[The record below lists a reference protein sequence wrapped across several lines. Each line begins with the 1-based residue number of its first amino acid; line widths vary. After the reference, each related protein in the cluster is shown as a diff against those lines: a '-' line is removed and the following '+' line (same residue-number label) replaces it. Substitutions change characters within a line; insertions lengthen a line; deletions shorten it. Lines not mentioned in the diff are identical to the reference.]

1 MVGASFDK
9 QIRKKEGTAP
19 PISNDMEFYAP
30 ASPRSPHDK
39 RAPTPSLFSP
49 KNTKAKSTSDSSIGR
64 YVIVIFQ
71 LHSTAIFLSNNLST
85 YFRRM
90 LRMLASNVVRRGL
103 SENVSESSQL
113 KILREL
119 ISACRSS
126 VSSASDDGGNSSVV
140 ATETNKGKLLN
151 RHQLQVAL
159 IEISHL
165 IVALG
170 EAGASSLEDLL
181 PVLRDS
187 LSYADHGVRH
197 EAAAAYASVAQSFPN
212 EGRLFVIESLGTFGA
227 NLDAIQSLC
236 HSSQSVSPSSPVLR
250 SRFRL
255 THNTNT
261 GDSELMKNQSSL
273 HGNALAVSMLLHE
286 FPHVKGVVAT
296 AIVSKVFD
304 VIGKLLSCQFNDAF
318 IKVCMVTIVTLFALL
333 LHLLLLHH
341 SLTPFSASHVA

>member
-1 MVGASFDK
+1 
-9 QIRKKEGTAP
+9 
-19 PISNDMEFYAP
+19 
-30 ASPRSPHDK
+30 
-39 RAPTPSLFSP
+39 
-49 KNTKAKSTSDSSIGR
+49 
-64 YVIVIFQ
+64 
-71 LHSTAIFLSNNLST
+71 
-85 YFRRM
+85 
-90 LRMLASNVVRRGL
+90 MLASNVVRKGI
-103 SENVSESSQL
+103 SENASELIQL

-119 ISACRSS
+119 ISASRLS
-126 VSSASDDGGNSSVV
+126 VSSASEDGGIGPVV
-140 ATETNKGKLLN
+140 ATDATRGKQLN

-197 EAAAAYASVAQSFPN
+197 EAAAAFASVAQAFPS

-236 HSSQSVSPSSPVLR
+236 RTSQSASPSSPVLR

-255 THNTNT
+255 PKNTTT
-261 GDSELMKNQSSL
+261 GDSELMKHQSSL

-286 FPHVKGVVAT
+286 FPHVKGCVAT

-304 VIGKLLSCQFNDAF
+304 VIGKLLSCQFNDDF
-318 IKVCMVTIVTLFALL
+318 IKVGDTLMLCDFICI
-333 LHLLLLHH
+333 
-341 SLTPFSASHVA
+341 LTPYTHPVLYVTTFCIVKPKRCVHLY